1 MKCDTWRETAPQSVP
16 TFRKPHPIFCE
27 VDAMKWLS
35 QDFENLHSLYI
46 NQLRVLLDAEEQIVR
61 GLPVMITHVADEELR
76 RVLQMHLEESNEH
89 IKRLEQILA
98 AEKSSDPTVDDT
110 SPSKCKA
117 IAAMKA
123 EVEDMITDAR
133 DAWVRDAALIGIAQR
148 IEHYEIASYGT
159 VRQWA
164 LVLGENSA
172 AAILDRTLKE
182 EGNADHLLTAISAR
196 INVQARAA

>member
-1 MKCDTWRETAPQSVP
+1 
-16 TFRKPHPIFCE
+16 
-27 VDAMKWLS
+27 MKWLS

-46 NQLRVLLDAEEQIVR
+46 NQLRVLLDAEEQVVR

-89 IKRLEQILA
+89 INRLEQILA

-123 EVEDMITDAR
+123 EAEDMITDAR

-164 LVLGENSA
+164 LVLGENST

-182 EGNADHLLTAISAR
+182 EGNADHLLTALSER
-196 INVQARAA
+196 INAQARAA